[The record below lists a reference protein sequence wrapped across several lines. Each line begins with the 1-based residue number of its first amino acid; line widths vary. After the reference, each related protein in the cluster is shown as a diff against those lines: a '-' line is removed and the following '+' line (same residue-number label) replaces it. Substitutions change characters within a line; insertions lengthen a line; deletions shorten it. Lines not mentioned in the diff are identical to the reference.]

1 MHVNTTPDWTVL
13 IPAGGPPSIIEASE
27 FQPVHITAG
36 ALVDGYIETV
46 NTLGL
51 AVLGYWLI
59 VDEEGRIKEKPV
71 NELASY
77 LYGQYH
83 HGQPICGDAVVVRH
97 IATDDGPDAVWLT
110 HDEAEQLHRMLT
122 AMGDHS

>member
-1 MHVNTTPDWTVL
+1 MTKHQRHWTVL
-13 IPAGGPPSIIEASE
+13 IPAGGPPSIIETLES
-27 FQPVHITAG
+27 QPVHITAG
-36 ALVDGYIETV
+36 ALVDGYTETIRL
-46 NTLGL
+46 TGL

-71 NELASY
+71 NKLASY
-77 LYGQYH
+77 LYGQRL
-83 HGQPICGDAVVVRH
+83 HGKPIYGDAVVVRH

-122 AMGDHS
+122 AMGGHS